1 MAVAA
6 SHFSPSLIHAV
17 HTEVPEPEKVSK
29 QAELSPQHVSGAAE
43 HVSPAW
49 IHVGGGGGAC
59 VVEIVVVGGGDGGGE
74 LVIVDKTHLY
84 I

>member
-59 VVEIVVVGGGDGGGE
+59 VVEIVVGGDVE
-74 LVIVDKTHLY
+74 LVIADKTHL
-84 I
+84 